1 MYVQIPQDVFRLHCV
16 GKSDTSMLYCLH
28 GIVGMG
34 KGGTSV
40 LCYLNGIGSMDN
52 GDTIG

>member
-1 MYVQIPQDVFRLHCV
+1 
-16 GKSDTSMLYCLH
+16 MLYYLH